1 MSKDFKEKVFKYIK
15 KEYGVEP
22 DYPWG
27 KYPSNAVFRHEDN
40 KKWFALVMTVS
51 KDKLGLSGTDDVDV
65 INVKLDDP
73 VFIERYRVDMRY
85 DH

>member
-15 KEYGVEP
+15 REYGVEP

-27 KYPSNAVFRHEDN
+27 KYPGSAVFRHKDN

-51 KDKLGLSGTDDVDV
+51 KDKLGLSGTDEVAV

-73 VFIERYRVDMRY
+73 VFIDRYRVDMRY

>member
-1 MSKDFKEKVFKYIK
+1 MIWVKTLKKKCSNILK

-51 KDKLGLSGTDDVDV
+51 KDKLGLSGTSHS
-65 INVKLDDP
+65 KSS
-73 VFIERYRVDMRY
+73 ERIKMYVSY
-85 DH
+85 SQTAA